1 MRRRRPQVRALIA
14 LCLAALAAGCG
25 GGGAAAP
32 TAAPPALATLILD
45 FSYVEVIEDC
55 DGVEGDGDFNFE
67 VLASPPGTGPWDIVY
82 RETISLGPGGKSR
95 TIGRRS
101 YTIDATDDAAVAVS
115 FRASEMDQSIF
126 GAVFADDRLYDAYAY
141 IDHVFSNGTWSN
153 LGPQSITHGSSGC
166 RVRLYWSATAP

>member
-1 MRRRRPQVRALIA
+1 VHSFIA
-14 LCLAALAAGCG
+14 IFCLVTLAAGCG
-25 GGGAAAP
+25 GGEDAP
-32 TAAPPALATLILD
+32 TAPAPARTTLTLD
-45 FSYVEVIEDC
+45 FTYVEVIEDC

-126 GAVFADDRLYDAYAY
+126 GAVFADDRLDDAYAY
-141 IDHVFSNGTWSN
+141 IDHEFSNGAWSS
-153 LGPQSITHGSSGC
+153 LGPQSITLGSSGC
-166 RVRLYWSATAP
+166 RVRLYWSAAAPQ

>member
-55 DGVEGDGDFNFE
+55 DGIEGDGDFHFG
-67 VLASPPGTGPWDIVY
+67 VATASTEFPIDVVY
-82 RETISLGPGGKSR
+82 SEDISLGPGGKSR
-95 TIGRRS
+95 VLGRRS
-101 YTIDATDDAAVAVS
+101 YTIDAINGKLIHVEFNAAE
-115 FRASEMDQSIF
+115 FDETIF
-126 GAVFADDRLYDAYAY
+126 GDVYDDERLDHTSARV
-141 IDHVFSNGTWSN
+141 DHVFRNGTWSN
-153 LGPQSITHGSSGC
+153 LGPQSITLGGSGC
-166 RVRLYWSATAP
+166 RVRLYWSAEAS